1 MPSDIT
7 TGDLY
12 VLSNEFPD
20 NGLPLHME
28 APDQIIA
35 NKTRAGQSLP
45 EDWDVI
51 ENDYAE
57 QDPEFTASIVAGIT
71 VLQIS

>member
-1 MPSDIT
+1 MPFDIT

-12 VLSNEFPD
+12 VLSNQLPD
-20 NGLPLHME
+20 DLLPLHME

-35 NKTRAGQSLP
+35 NKTREGQSLP

-51 ENDYAE
+51 ENDYDE
-57 QDPEFTASIVAGIT
+57 QDPVYLASVAA
-71 VLQIS
+71 